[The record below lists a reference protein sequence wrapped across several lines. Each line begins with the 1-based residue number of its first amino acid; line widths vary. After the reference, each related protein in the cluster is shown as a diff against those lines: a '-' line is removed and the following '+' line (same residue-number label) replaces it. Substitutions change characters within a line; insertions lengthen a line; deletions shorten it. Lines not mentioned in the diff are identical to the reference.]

1 MENSQTTK
9 KNTQKIKTLQ
19 ISGLLLILLV
29 VGYSLISWHLSGFR
43 LILIAIGSLAVI
55 LGLWLAKKMS
65 DFNHKTQK
73 IAHTLLNTYEKTFLV
88 FSSIILTFLM
98 LEGTYRI
105 IIKTRGEEIR
115 NNLTGTPF
123 ILDSNQLY
131 QNTPFDYIAYFHFV
145 GVNYQNDYP
154 EKGDYYVSTD
164 FESEQLNIVDGFR
177 KTSFQP
183 ERYTHQIYI
192 FGGSTVFCIE
202 TPDDYTLPS
211 ILQQTINAQYAD
223 LYKVNSRGIPAAFSQ
238 EELAALVDIA
248 IEPGDIVIFY
258 DGINEIF
265 RYLMDRSDKSMD
277 PILYYMKKSL
287 LLNDFVVPRLP
298 VKRFADETSFH
309 EEIFNIYFENLT
321 LANNYVSEHGGTFVH
336 FLQPSIYSTPNL
348 SEREEKMV
356 QNAAAAYPGWPETYW
371 VGYIALTA
379 VHDALVEDHV
389 ISFDLQ
395 DVLDGNKRDQEVF
408 IDNLHVNHVGN
419 AIITQKMLE
428 LLEAN
433 HLLNGIQ

>member
-1 MENSQTTK
+1 MKTQETLQN
-9 KNTQKIKTLQ
+9 NTQKIRTLQ
-19 ISGLLLILLV
+19 ISGLLLILLII
-29 VGYSLISWHLSGFR
+29 GYSLISWQFNSFR
-43 LILIAIGSLAVI
+43 LVLITIGSVPVL

-65 DFNHKTQK
+65 NFPQKTQT
-73 IAHTLLNTYEKTFLV
+73 ITRTLLNIYEKALLIV
-88 FSSIILTFLM
+88 ASIILTFLM
-98 LEGTYRI
+98 LEGIYRI
-105 IIKTRGEEIR
+105 LIKTRGDEIR

-123 ILDSNQLY
+123 VLESDELY
-131 QNTPFDYIAYFHFV
+131 QNTPFDYISYFHFV
-145 GVNYQNDYP
+145 GDNYQNDYP
-154 EKGDYYVSTD
+154 EKGNYYVSTD

-183 ERYTHQIYI
+183 DLYAHQIYI

-211 ILQQTINAQYAD
+211 MLQQTINADYPD

-265 RYLMDRSDKSMD
+265 RYLMDRSDKTMD

-298 VKRFADETSFH
+298 VRRFTDETSFH
-309 EEIFNIYFENLT
+309 EEIFTIYFENLT

-348 SEREEKMV
+348 SEREQKMI
-356 QNAAAAYPGWPETYW
+356 QNAAAVYPGWPETYQS
-371 VGYIALTA
+371 GYIALTT
-379 VHDALVEDHV
+379 VHNALVENHV
-389 ISFDLQ
+389 NSFDLQ
-395 DVLDGNKRDQEVF
+395 DLLDSSQRDQEVF

-419 AIITQKMLE
+419 AIIAQKMLE